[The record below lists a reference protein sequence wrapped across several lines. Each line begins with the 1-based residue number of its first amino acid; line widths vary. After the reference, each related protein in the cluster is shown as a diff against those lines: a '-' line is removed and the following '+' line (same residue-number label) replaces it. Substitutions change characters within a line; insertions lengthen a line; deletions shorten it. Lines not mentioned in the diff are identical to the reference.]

1 MGKGPRHDG
10 RLVRQR
16 FVVGDAPGDGRRP
29 QRRESAPRRFVPRGL
44 GPASRVV
51 PEPAAHGDRG
61 ASADGATSEPVRESI
76 HARHGPRREGEEDEQ
91 VAGEYCEPDGNCAW
105 HRSTS
110 ACIYTSFVHL
120 TVSIV
125 RQDKKQPAY
134 GPDFLRLW
142 AASVD
147 FWKDMSIGPVV
158 IAQSA
163 ESLRK
168 IRNTVRFCLGNM
180 GSREAL
186 GAMQRVPRNEMGLV
200 CYPPCF

>member
-1 MGKGPRHDG
+1 MVLDEKGKKMSKSLGNIVSPMAIVHG
-10 RLVRQR
+10 TEVR
-16 FVVGDAPGDGRRP
+16 P
-29 QRRESAPRRFVPRGL
+29 L
-44 GPASRVV
+44 AS
-51 PEPAAHGDRG
+51 P
-61 ASADGATSEPVRESI
+61 
-76 HARHGPRREGEEDEQ
+76 
-91 VAGEYCEPDGNCAW
+91 
-105 HRSTS
+105 
-110 ACIYTSFVHL
+110 FVHL

-147 FWKDMSIGPVV
+147 FWKDMSIGPIV

-186 GAMQRVPRNEMGLV
+186 GAMERVPRNEMGLV
-200 CYPPCF
+200 CHPPCS